1 MQIFICGDSTAAS
14 YNPEETQ
21 MVGWGQ
27 LLGNHLPAVT
37 VVNLAM
43 AGRSTKTFLQ
53 EHRLDPV
60 SSKARPG
67 DLMLVQFA
75 HNDENEKKPERY
87 VPLPAFRENLST
99 FVRFAREL
107 KLIPVL
113 LTPICMR
120 VWQGGALQPTHGEY
134 PAAAVAVADAL
145 SAVLR
150 QRVSPVSPVAAL
162 AIPALTTTARTVSP
176 ARRSCLSQMTG
187 AALTTLRVKVP
198 ARWQGASLKI
208 RAMSLRP

>member
-120 VWQGGALQPTHGEY
+120 VWQGGVLQPTHGEY
-134 PAAAVAVADAL
+134 PAAAAAVADSLSVPLIDLYTESFRIVSAL
-145 SAVLR
+145 GEECSKGLFMPDDIAHTRFAGADRFAVF
-150 QRVSPVSPVAAL
+150 AADGL
-162 AIPALTTTARTVSP
+162 KRKGLIPGS
-176 ARRSCLSQMTG
+176 
-187 AALTTLRVKVP
+187 
-198 ARWQGASLKI
+198 
-208 RAMSLRP
+208 